1 MSFVRLSVR
10 FYGPFESADI
20 DLAPLTI
27 LTGPNVVGKSF
38 LLRAIH
44 AMFTPC
50 VKGYPDVSSM
60 IARLCNDVTCTEPQY
75 LSRLLSRGSKVLEIR
90 LSGSGYSRGLRYN
103 AETNEVESLDHDC
116 TPSEAI
122 FVSGARI
129 YFTPYTYLHT
139 EQITVSAKPLTSI
152 INEYVRDMLEKV
164 PGITREEKER
174 IIADIIKS
182 FEEAKD
188 ITTLIKALMRAG
200 EALNNIIEILSKQ
213 GVNTATV
220 IQTRNVI
227 IEAFNS
233 LAFLYANPSLQD
245 MIIVLKPVLYLLY
258 RLNPDTE
265 IGMIYKVKRRDV
277 VEEASHIIEDVLFPE
292 VKQYNIA
299 LPGLSESPSTIQLLP
314 SSILHIYPLVI
325 ALVYVE
331 KLAEKG
337 VKVALLVE
345 EPELGLDFKRQRMLA
360 KYIISM
366 IKKLKD
372 SLIIAV
378 STHST
383 EMLISLTR
391 EAAKEEVKD
400 YAKIYEILDGK
411 TEQRVVSRSG
421 AVYIKHMFEELAEI
435 YGEI

>member
-1 MSFVRLSVR
+1 LGFAKLSVR

-44 AMFTPC
+44 AMFAPC
-50 VKGYPDVSSM
+50 VNGYPDVSSM
-60 IARLCNDVTCTEPQY
+60 IARMCNDTIYTEPQY
-75 LSRLLSRGSKVLEIR
+75 LSKLLFRGSKVLEIR
-90 LSGSGYSRGLRYN
+90 LSDSGYNRGLRYN
-103 AETNEVESLDHDC
+103 AETNKIESLDHDC

-129 YFTPYTYLHT
+129 YFTPYTYLRT
-139 EQITVSAKPLTSI
+139 EQITINTKPLTSI
-152 INEYVRDMLEKV
+152 INEYARNVLEKV
-164 PGITREEKER
+164 PGITSEEKER
-174 IIADIIKS
+174 IIADIIKG

-188 ITTLIKALMRAG
+188 TTTLVKALMRTS
-200 EALNNIIEILSKQ
+200 EALNNIIEILSRQ
-213 GVNTATV
+213 GVNIATATRIRSFV
-220 IQTRNVI
+220 

-233 LAFLYANPSLQD
+233 LAFLYANPSLHD
-245 MIIVLKPVLYLLY
+245 MIIMVKPILY
-258 RLNPDTE
+258 RLDLNIE
-265 IGMIYKVKRRDV
+265 IGGIHKVKLHEIVKRADY
-277 VEEASHIIEDVLFPE
+277 IIREVLFPE

-314 SSILHIYPLVI
+314 SSILHIYPLTI

-337 VKVALLVE
+337 AKVALLVE

-360 KYIISM
+360 KHIISM
-366 IKKLKD
+366 IKKLRD
-372 SLIIAV
+372 SLIIAI

-383 EMLISLTR
+383 EMLISLTK
-391 EAAKEEVKD
+391 EAAEEEVKD
-400 YAKIYEILDGK
+400 YIKIYEILNRRAEERTVTK
-411 TEQRVVSRSG
+411 SG